1 MCPEHIK
8 THIHL
13 NLTRLPDY
21 ASVRSEIE
29 TFLEARQSSSNPD
42 EMDIGSLNG
51 QKGVCRNCGQ
61 RGRWAASCPK
71 RGKSGGKGDDG
82 KGQGKKGKSSKGKTD
97 DGKGKGKGGKWQARK
112 AFDGYC
118 NHCWK
123 WGHMEKNC
131 FIKSKSK
138 CGKGKSASSLD
149 ESEKNGPENTSVGG
163 FGLCSFRNHC
173 DDWKW
178 KNCRKVT
185 FTLDSGAAVSAAPKS
200 LGDDY
205 PMQIEEPRSYKT
217 ATGSLVQDEGFR
229 VLPIVTEEGL
239 HRSMNFRVAPV
250 HKALVSASKVCRKG
264 YRIILDSKPG
274 RSGMLHKRTNEWI
287 GLREEKGVYV
297 FDGWVS
303 PAVTAGRKR
312 SESVSLTPYEHNV
325 DVALVDFP
333 RQENHP

>member
-8 THIHL
+8 THIHF
-13 NLTRLPDY
+13 NLTRVPDD
-21 ASVRSEIE
+21 ASIRSEIE
-29 TFLEARQSSSNPD
+29 TFFEARQSSSNPD

-61 RGRWAASCPK
+61 RGHWAASCPK

-82 KGQGKKGKSSKGKTD
+82 KGQGKKGKSSKGKND
-97 DGKGKGKGGKWQARK
+97 DSKGKGKGGKWQARK
-112 AFDGYC
+112 AFDGYS
-118 NHCWK
+118 NHCLK
-123 WGHMEKNC
+123 WEHMEKDC

-138 CGKGKSASSLD
+138 CGKGKSAASLD
-149 ESEKNGPENTSVGG
+149 ESEKNEPENTSVGG

-178 KNCRKVT
+178 NNCRKVT
-185 FTLDSGAAVSAAPKS
+185 APKS
-200 LGDDY
+200 LGEDY

-250 HKALVSASKVCRKG
+250 HIALVSASKVCRKG
-264 YRIILDSKPG
+264 SRIILDSKPG
-274 RSGMLHKRTNEWI
+274 QSGMLHKHTNEWI
-287 GLREEKGVYV
+287 GLRQEK
-297 FDGWVS
+297 VS
-303 PAVTAGRKR
+303 TFSMVGF
-312 SESVSLTPYEHNV
+312 L
-325 DVALVDFP
+325 
-333 RQENHP
+333 RQ